1 MDIWQVTIEG
11 YPHSKA
17 FDSVALCLRESIRDL
32 GFESE
37 IINAP
42 SLSGNCIVLGAHL
55 LNTIDG
61 FCSGDI
67 IYNLEQITP
76 ESLLV
81 NEKYIKRLRKYRVW
95 DYSRRNIEEL
105 KKLGIAAEYM
115 PIGYHPVLRNVAS
128 ISGYMTGMGCFFYG
142 SINERRKKILDSVEA
157 VCMFD
162 VYGKALDS
170 YLAHPMI
177 VLNCHYYETKLFEIV
192 RCSYLMANKKF
203 ILSEPGLDEDLE
215 APFREGIAFHE
226 AEEWPDAVKYYL
238 AHPEVREKIALKGF
252 EIFSQMK
259 QTDFLRE
266 KIC

>member
-11 YPHSKA
+11 YRHSKA
-17 FDSVALCLRESIRDL
+17 FDFVALCLRESIREL

-37 IINAP
+37 IVDFPKKAI
-42 SLSGNCIVLGAHL
+42 ILGAHL
-55 LNTIDG
+55 LEGGVNDG
-61 FCSGDI
+61 SI

-76 ESLLV
+76 DSPLV
-81 NEKYIKRLRKYRVW
+81 HKNYIETMRRTRVW

-105 KKLGIAAEYM
+105 KKLGIEAEYM
-115 PIGYHPVLRNVAS
+115 PIGYHPVLTGE
-128 ISGYMTGMGCFFYG
+128 ISSYLQQMDCLFYG
-142 SINERRKKILDSVEA
+142 SINERRKKIIESVKG
-157 VCMFD
+157 VPVFGI
-162 VYGKALDS
+162 YGKELDACIGS
-170 YLAHPMI
+170 SRI
-177 VLNCHYYETKLFEIV
+177 ILNCHYYETKLFEIV